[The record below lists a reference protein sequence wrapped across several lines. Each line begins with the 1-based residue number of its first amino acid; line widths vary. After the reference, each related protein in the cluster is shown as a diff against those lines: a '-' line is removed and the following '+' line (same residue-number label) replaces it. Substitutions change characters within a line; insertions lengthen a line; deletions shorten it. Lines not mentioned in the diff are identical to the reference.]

1 MTSENCNS
9 LKKTPK
15 IWWLPSNW
23 KALSTVNC
31 KLWLDLTFPRSV
43 VTASTRYLLST
54 KLVVVNRLHYSSTPI
69 FTSSYWKGTFNRLY
83 FHGKSR
89 TFKLPLW
96 PTWWMT
102 FLVQAYPTAAGYQL
116 GSTCCH
122 GQTQLHCASRAI
134 INYTVDIC
142 DSYNSVLE
150 GPLWQQLTKGGTS
163 SPSSTT
169 YPPPTVGGNAVLVG
183 TIATFFK
190 SAHFIN

>member
-1 MTSENCNS
+1 
-9 LKKTPK
+9 
-15 IWWLPSNW
+15 
-23 KALSTVNC
+23 
-31 KLWLDLTFPRSV
+31 
-43 VTASTRYLLST
+43 
-54 KLVVVNRLHYSSTPI
+54 
-69 FTSSYWKGTFNRLY
+69 
-83 FHGKSR
+83 
-89 TFKLPLW
+89 
-96 PTWWMT
+96 MT

-169 YPPPTVGGNAVLVG
+169 YPPPHSGRKCSFSGNYSHIFKCAHFTCPPPHSGRKYSFSGNYSHIFQKVPILLTRTPANAPKVTNNSLRPTWHPSTQPG
-183 TIATFFK
+183 TIIDTINESQEK
-190 SAHFIN
+190 SSGQ